1 MNLADQRRSGELHQ
15 LLIAEL
21 QHGSNI
27 SQRAL
32 ARRLGVAVGTVNRL
46 LNGLVEAGYV
56 QVFNRGVRPFAYR
69 VTAAGVRYERRLS
82 LEQYSAVLDILRRL
96 EDRIRATLQELK
108 DRGVRRV
115 VFYGAGMV
123 MEATHRVASGV
134 GLDIIGVVDDDAAKQ
149 GLRKAGLVVGPPRA
163 INELRPDA
171 VLITTFRHA
180 EEIHLKIDAS
190 LRAAVEV
197 REL

>member
-1 MNLADQRRSGELHQ
+1 M
-15 LLIAEL
+15 
-21 QHGSNI
+21 
-27 SQRAL
+27 
-32 ARRLGVAVGTVNRL
+32 
-46 LNGLVEAGYV
+46 
-56 QVFNRGVRPFAYR
+56 
-69 VTAAGVRYERRLS
+69 
-82 LEQYSAVLDILRRL
+82 
-96 EDRIRATLQELK
+96 
-108 DRGVRRV
+108 